1 MDLLE
6 PLSEIARFTTQYHNQ
21 LSSREDNDRT
31 AIQNIKRQSVSQTDT
46 DECTNPLSATT
57 EIFLRRRR
65 SNTLN

>member
-31 AIQNIKRQSVSQTDT
+31 ATQNIKRQSVSQTDT
-46 DECTNPLSATT
+46 DERTNPLSATT